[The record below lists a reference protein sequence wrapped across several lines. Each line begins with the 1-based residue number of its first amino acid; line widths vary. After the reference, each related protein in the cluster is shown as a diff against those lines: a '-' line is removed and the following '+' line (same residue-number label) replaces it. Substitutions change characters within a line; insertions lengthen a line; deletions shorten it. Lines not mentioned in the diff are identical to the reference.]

1 MQMKYKGRDYKFFV
15 LPKKQVTIE
24 SLQKRKESEE
34 AKQAVLFAKL
44 DEYITK
50 ECGIYGVR

>member
-1 MQMKYKGRDYKFFV
+1 MKYKGRDYKFFV